1 MKKILC
7 LVMVLVLAISV
18 SSTAFAADIADLGN
32 SEELSKLFDE
42 LAVFLRFDGIMQYVN
57 EFHVYMADFYEELD
71 VFLQS
76 FGVVINGIL
85 TGLFASGSFPL

>member
-18 SSTAFAADIADLGN
+18 SSTAFAADLSDLGS
-32 SEELSKLFDE
+32 SEGLSNLFDE
-42 LAVFLRFDGIMQYVN
+42 LAKFLKFEDIMVYVD
-57 EFHVYMADFYEELD
+57 EFHVYMAGFYEELD